1 MLLSTLSVNSVFA
14 SSEITRIKMLIGQLG
29 MKTKLEK
36 VSPDIDPKALV
47 GLLERDGAAIVEDA
61 LDQKQLQQMNAEVED
76 IITATA
82 PGLRHATNDFFVEF
96 YGENTIRLD
105 GMPAKSKTFLEIM
118 QWPLMLGVAD
128 ELLLPN
134 CEDYLFNTG
143 QLIQIGPQETA
154 QDLHRDEDAWR
165 FFKNP
170 KPLLQVEAMFALSD
184 FTKANGAT
192 QVVPGSHLWTDDREP
207 TAAEVTQAE
216 MAAGSALVYLG
227 KTLHGGGANNTNDEW
242 RRGLFFGLVVGWLRT
257 EENTFLTVPIEE
269 VRKMPVRCQELL
281 GYKAHEG
288 VGVVDVGSPMSLLS

>member
-1 MLLSTLSVNSVFA
+1 MNRVFA
-14 SSEITRIKMLIGQLG
+14 SSEITRIKMLVGQLG

-36 VSPDIDPKALV
+36 VSSDIDPKALV
-47 GLLERDGAAIVEDA
+47 GLLEGDGAAIVEDA

-82 PGLRHATNDFFVEF
+82 PGLRHATNDYFVEF
-96 YGENTIRLD
+96 YGKNTIRLD

-192 QVVPGSHLWTDDREP
+192 QVVRGSHLWPSDREP